1 MPNGPRSRHRRQHG
15 ALWSA
20 LFTTFF
26 GANLHFS
33 KYFRKFISGKIQLGQ
48 HAAQPCFKKPRG
60 RAPLAEGKP
69 CTWNGE
75 DGFWVTANGCHHDV
89 AAARKAAK
97 AEDFKHLQRIDKEEQ
112 KQRRSLCA
120 RIAAA
125 VEASGR
131 PAPSAS
137 RPPSQAF

>member
-1 MPNGPRSRHRRQHG
+1 MTRPNAKRS
-15 ALWSA
+15 ASA
-20 LFTTFF
+20 TPPGT
-26 GANLHFS
+26 
-33 KYFRKFISGKIQLGQ
+33 RSGK
-48 HAAQPCFKKPRG
+48 RG
-60 RAPLAEGKP
+60 RPRPAASRPTPPSQPSRSHVVGRRLQKEGKP

-89 AAARKAAK
+89 AAARKASK
-97 AEDFKHLQRIDKEEQ
+97 AEDFQHLQRIDKEEQ

-125 VEASGR
+125 VEASGV

-137 RPPSQAF
+137 RQAF